1 MFGHA
6 AGSIPSPRLSSSSIA
21 DPESLLAAAA
31 RVAVDKVLQG
41 TSHEVAFAVISRTL
55 QPNFEKFC
63 KELFDFW
70 GIGSKT
76 VHDGVLYVLAL
87 QQREHRIVT
96 GRGIRTLLPDDACQS
111 ILGDASRCLK
121 HGDVDAAVEMVARG
135 IVNAIWWR
143 KVWRRLRPIALGVTL
158 ALFVWAWIVWRRCR
172 ERKQAYAERA
182 SRLKRLVDTLAER
195 SSSENLET
203 TVCPVCLDC
212 LSDKALR
219 ATDFLDPKRQTG
231 VVGDVELLRCGH
243 LAHERC
249 VSKWL
254 SHSSTCPLCRAD
266 GPRLRST
273 GTAPVVLNLASADT
287 VRQLREALDRQFQ
300 DLGASEQQELWQQ
313 HFEGLSSSDTSS
325 TLPHFDGLSSSD
337 ISSTLPHDDRG
348 FFHVHT
354 PNRDSS
360 SVGGFGGGSCDG
372 GGGAG
377 GSW

>member
-1 MFGHA
+1 M
-6 AGSIPSPRLSSSSIA
+6 SSSIA

-31 RVAVDKVLQG
+31 RVVVDKVLHS
-41 TSHEVAFAVISRTL
+41 TPHEVAFAVISRTL

-70 GIGSKT
+70 GIGRKT

-96 GRGIRTLLPDDACQS
+96 GRGIRTLLPDEACQK
-111 ILGDASRCLK
+111 ILGDASKRLK

-135 IVNAIWWR
+135 IVSAIWWR
-143 KVWRRLRPIALGVTL
+143 KVWRRLRPIALGVAVVL
-158 ALFVWAWIVWRRCR
+158 LIWAWNVWRRCR
-172 ERKQAYAERA
+172 ERKRAYAERA

-212 LSDKALR
+212 LSDSALQAR
-219 ATDFLDPKRQTG
+219 DFLDLKRQTG
-231 VVGDVELLRCGH
+231 VVGNVELLRCGH

-249 VSKWL
+249 VSEWL
-254 SHSSTCPLCRAD
+254 NHSRSCPLCRAD
-266 GPRLRST
+266 SPRLRATRT

-313 HFEGLSSSDTSS
+313 HFEG
-325 TLPHFDGLSSSD
+325 
-337 ISSTLPHDDRG
+337 RCR
-348 FFHVHT
+348 T
-354 PNRDSS
+354 PNRGDEADYEPHSYPEPGYEEFELS
-360 SVGGFGGGSCDG
+360 AESCFGGGSCEG